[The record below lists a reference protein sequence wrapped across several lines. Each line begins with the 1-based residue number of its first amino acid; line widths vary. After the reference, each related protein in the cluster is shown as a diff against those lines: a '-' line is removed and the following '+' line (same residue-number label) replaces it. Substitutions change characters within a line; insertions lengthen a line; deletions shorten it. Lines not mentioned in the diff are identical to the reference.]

1 MATKKPKLQKEP
13 LVRCNGTMT
22 ESAFLAWIRSAL
34 RSKSLRW
41 PPRAEALKLARRAY
55 KGPNK
60 LQKWEF
66 CCSLCGRWFKAKEV
80 VVDHFPVAAG
90 SILSVEDIGPFA
102 NNLYCEVDNLRVL
115 DKECH
120 DIHTVAEKNGITFD
134 EARLL
139 KEVID
144 ICKKP
149 AKEVVAFC
157 EGWGYNK
164 ESLSNPEKRKKA
176 VYEILTKGK

>member
-1 MATKKPKLQKEP
+1 MAEKGAKT
-13 LVRCNGTMT
+13 RCGNTMT
-22 ESAFLAWIRSAL
+22 ESAYLAWIRSAL

-66 CCSLCGRWFKAKEV
+66 QCAICLGWHKMKEV
-80 VVDHFPVAAG
+80 VVDHHPVAAG

-115 DKECH
+115 CKEDH
-120 DIHTVAEKNGITFD
+120 DVWTLAEKQGITFE
-134 EARLL
+134 EALIAKKVIESCKLKTDVQLALL
-139 KEVID
+139 SG
-144 ICKKP
+144 
-149 AKEVVAFC
+149 F
-157 EGWGYNK
+157 GYN
-164 ESLSNPEKRKKA
+164 SCTNAAKRKA
-176 VYEILTKGK
+176 AWTEIHNKGETFE